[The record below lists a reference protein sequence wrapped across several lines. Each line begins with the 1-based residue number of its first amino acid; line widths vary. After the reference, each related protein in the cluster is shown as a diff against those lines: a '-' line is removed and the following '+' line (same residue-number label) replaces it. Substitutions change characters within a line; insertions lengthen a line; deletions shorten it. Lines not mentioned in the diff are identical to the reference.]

1 MTEPKALQL
10 ILGPNKR
17 NPCFCLYT
25 DAAEKEIHVYYGLE
39 LLEVVPNDSHSP
51 AYRLLGSR
59 LYNAGLRV
67 RTLETVFGLDRKTL
81 RRWGTAL
88 RSGDRKWL
96 IEVLK
101 GRWGRRKLTL
111 EMEGYVRFRW
121 PTLRAEGRRDYRK
134 QLQEELERVFGVRV
148 SGETLRPLLSQ
159 LRKGGGARAASAGV
173 KPAGAESA
181 TTVEPRAATMVQG
194 QLEKNE
200 AESGLSAPGAV
211 ALTPMLPGME
221 TMVKSGSIPAQSVVE
236 VADSPILSEPAA
248 VVPSVGGG
256 SVAAPGVCPPE
267 GTLVL
272 PISSKILPSTQDWS
286 ASAPAPALIAGAK
299 ADPMAAT
306 SPLVSRPCAPAPGEP
321 AAVVPSVG
329 GESGAAPGVCP
340 PEGALVLPMSSKI
353 LPPIQDWSASAPAPA
368 LIVGAKADPMADPM
382 ATTSPLASRPCVPIP
397 GEPAAAAPSAGGGSV
412 AVPEDGFP
420 EGLVLP
426 ALGKVFPA
434 AQDWPAG
441 QTVWCEHAGLLLFGE
456 SLAAVSQVVEPAQP
470 WLRQALGSVLAGAL
484 NVEQTKYLN
493 PDDLELLL
501 GPQLRGLGPQRRRLK
516 ELAEGPTANRLLRWN
531 SQQVGADEQRD
542 FYLDPHTKQY
552 TGMAEVLKGWCPTI
566 HWADKAL
573 HSDFLHTAS
582 GQPIY
587 FECTDNYEDLR
598 VRLWGLLDRGRA
610 ALAWPQDKVITII
623 IDRAVF
629 GKETFDRVLAEP
641 AMHLVTWEKG
651 YQPGNWKESQVSGQ
665 CVIQRVRNH
674 SADRESYQFRYI
686 DQKWAVD
693 PRWRQLIVRATHP
706 SGRKG
711 EVSILT
717 DDHTRAA
724 AELVRLM
731 FGRWVQENDFKYSDL
746 HFGFKQ
752 ITSYGVIGYA
762 QLKPQLTDRQIQSGA
777 ARALAEQA
785 RQVRAQLGRVLW
797 AQRQAEHRQGVRQA
811 RQAELEKANAA
822 VPESAEQSGTSAA
835 ADPAA
840 AVRRREL
847 GRLKAAQTRHETRR
861 VDRSKKLKELEEQ
874 LNQILV
880 QQGQTGQTMSR
891 LEDLIARQM
900 VRLDTGPKRLLDAVK
915 VVARNVF
922 YRALAPFKA
931 AYDNYRDDHEHFR
944 RLTQSAGV
952 LRWNGR
958 KLEVHLLPAT
968 PYGAAL
974 RRVWEQVLNGVNE
987 TQPVWPDGSGRQ
999 LVFRL
1004 AARSELQ
1011 VCLRRI

>member
-81 RRWGTAL
+81 RRWGMAL

-272 PISSKILPSTQDWS
+272 PISSKILPST
-286 ASAPAPALIAGAK
+286 
-299 ADPMAAT
+299 
-306 SPLVSRPCAPAPGEP
+306 
-321 AAVVPSVG
+321 
-329 GESGAAPGVCP
+329 
-340 PEGALVLPMSSKI
+340 
-353 LPPIQDWSASAPAPA
+353 QDWSASAPAPA

-717 DDHTRAA
+717 EDHTRAA

-762 QLKPQLTDRQIQSGA
+762 QLKLQLTDRQIQSGA

>member
-1 MTEPKALQL
+1 MTDSAALQL
-10 ILGPNKR
+10 ILGPDRR
-17 NPCFCLYT
+17 NPCFCLYV

-39 LLEVVPNDSHSP
+39 VLEVVPNDPRSP
-51 AYRLLGSR
+51 AYRLLGAR

-67 RTLETVFGLDRKTL
+67 RTLEGVFGLDRKTL
-81 RRWGTAL
+81 RKWGLAL
-88 RSGDRKWL
+88 RSGDGKWL
-96 IEVLK
+96 GEVLA
-101 GRWGRRKLTL
+101 GRSGRRKLTL
-111 EMEGYVRFRW
+111 EMESYVRFRW
-121 PTLRAEGRRDYRK
+121 LALQAERRRDYRRR
-134 QLQEELERVFGVRV
+134 LQEELERVFGVRV
-148 SGETLRPLLSQ
+148 SGETLRPLLRQ
-159 LRKGGGARAASAGV
+159 LRGGGGARAGSAGEEAAGAPRASVEPTEARTVADPLEVGEVPSGASA
-173 KPAGAESA
+173 SA
-181 TTVEPRAATMVQG
+181 TAGFT
-194 QLEKNE
+194 
-200 AESGLSAPGAV
+200 AV
-211 ALTPMLPGME
+211 LPGME
-221 TMVKSGSIPAQSVVE
+221 GLVEAESAAAQSVVE
-236 VADSPILSEPAA
+236 VVDPPPLGETVAA
-248 VVPSVGGG
+248 APSIGGG
-256 SVAAPGVCPPE
+256 SVAVPGV
-267 GTLVL
+267 
-272 PISSKILPSTQDWS
+272 W
-286 ASAPAPALIAGAK
+286 
-299 ADPMAAT
+299 
-306 SPLVSRPCAPAPGEP
+306 PL
-321 AAVVPSVG
+321 
-329 GESGAAPGVCP
+329 
-340 PEGALVLPMSSKI
+340 EGALVLPVTSKI
-353 LPPIQDWSASAPAPA
+353 VPPSGDRSASAPVSA
-368 LIVGAKADPMADPM
+368 LSAGEKADPLVAPI
-382 ATTSPLASRPCVPIP
+382 ALASRSSPPPP
-397 GEPAAAAPSAGGGSV
+397 GEPAAAAPSGGGGSV
-412 AVPEDGFP
+412 AMPEACLP

-426 ALGKVFPA
+426 ASGKVFPT
-434 AQDWPAG
+434 AQDWPVG

-456 SLAAVSQVVEPAQP
+456 ALAAVSQVVEPAQP

-484 NVEQTKYLN
+484 NVEQTKFLN

-516 ELAEGPTANRLLRWN
+516 ELAAGPTANRLLRWN
-531 SQQVGADEQRD
+531 SQQAGAEAQRD

-573 HSDFLHTAS
+573 HSDFLHTVS

-587 FECTDNYEDLR
+587 FECSDNYEDLR
-598 VRLWGLLDRGRA
+598 QRLWGLLDRARA
-610 ALAWPQDKVITII
+610 ALGWSADKVITVI

-629 GKETFDRVLAEP
+629 GKETFERVLAEP
-641 AMHLVTWEKG
+641 AVHLVTWEKG
-651 YQPGNWKESQVSGQ
+651 YRPGLWEESQVSGQ

-674 SADRESYQFRYI
+674 AADRRSYQFRYI

-717 DDHTRAA
+717 DDSTRPA

-752 ITSYGVIGYA
+752 ITSYGVISYTE
-762 QLKPQLTDRQIQSGA
+762 LKSQLTDRQVQSGA
-777 ARALAEQA
+777 ARALAEES
-785 RQVRAQLGRVLW
+785 RQLTAQLGRLLW
-797 AQRQAEHRQGVRQA
+797 AERQAEHRQGVRQV
-811 RQAELEKANAA
+811 RQAELEKAPTAT
-822 VPESAEQSGTSAA
+822 PEPSGPSGTSSTAGE
-835 ADPAA
+835 PAA
-840 AVRRREL
+840 AAARRREL
-847 GRLKAAQTRHETRR
+847 GRLKAALARHETRR
-861 VDRSKKLKELEEQ
+861 VERRNQLQKLEEQ

-880 QQGQTGQTMSR
+880 QQGQTEQTMSR

-958 KLEVHLLPAT
+958 ELEVHLLPAT
-968 PYGAAL
+968 PHGAAL
-974 RRVWEQVLNGVNE
+974 RRVWEQVLNGVNA
-987 TQPVWPDGSGRQ
+987 TQPVWPDGSGRR

-1011 VCLRRI
+1011 VSLRGF

>member
-39 LLEVVPNDSHSP
+39 LLEVVPKDSHSP

-81 RRWGTAL
+81 RRWGMAL

-200 AESGLSAPGAV
+200 AESGLSAPDAV
-211 ALTPMLPGME
+211 ALTPMLPGMG
-221 TMVKSGSIPAQSVVE
+221 TMVKSGSIRAQSVVD
-236 VADSPILSEPAA
+236 VADSPILGEPAA
-248 VVPSVGGG
+248 VVRSVGGG
-256 SVAAPGVCPPE
+256 SVAAPDVCPPE
-267 GTLVL
+267 GALVL

-306 SPLVSRPCAPAPGEP
+306 SPL
-321 AAVVPSVG
+321 
-329 GESGAAPGVCP
+329 
-340 PEGALVLPMSSKI
+340 
-353 LPPIQDWSASAPAPA
+353 AS
-368 LIVGAKADPMADPM
+368 M
-382 ATTSPLASRPCVPIP
+382 PCVPIP
-397 GEPAAAAPSAGGGSV
+397 GEPVAVAPSAGGGSV
-412 AVPEDGFP
+412 AVPEDGFS

-598 VRLWGLLDRGRA
+598 VRLWGLLDRARA

-717 DDHTRAA
+717 EDHTRAA

-811 RQAELEKANAA
+811 RQAELEKAHAA

-861 VDRSKKLKELEEQ
+861 VDRSEKLKGLEEQ

-968 PYGAAL
+968 PYGGAL

>member
-39 LLEVVPNDSHSP
+39 LLEVVPKDSHSP

-81 RRWGTAL
+81 RRWGMAL

-200 AESGLSAPGAV
+200 AESGLSAPEAV
-211 ALTPMLPGME
+211 ALTPMLPGMG
-221 TMVKSGSIPAQSVVE
+221 TMVKSGSIRAQSVVD
-236 VADSPILSEPAA
+236 VADWPILGEPAA

-256 SVAAPGVCPPE
+256 SVAAPDVCPPE
-267 GTLVL
+267 GALVL
-272 PISSKILPSTQDWS
+272 PISSKILPPIQDWS
-286 ASAPAPALIAGAK
+286 ASASAPALIAGAK

-306 SPLVSRPCAPAPGEP
+306 SPLASRPCAPAPGEP
-321 AAVVPSVG
+321 TAAAPSVG
-329 GESGAAPGVCP
+329 GES
-340 PEGALVLPMSSKI
+340 
-353 LPPIQDWSASAPAPA
+353 
-368 LIVGAKADPMADPM
+368 
-382 ATTSPLASRPCVPIP
+382 
-397 GEPAAAAPSAGGGSV
+397 V
-412 AVPEDGFP
+412 AVPEGGFS

-598 VRLWGLLDRGRA
+598 VRLWGLLDRARA

-717 DDHTRAA
+717 EDHTRAA

-811 RQAELEKANAA
+811 RQAELEKAHAA

-861 VDRSKKLKELEEQ
+861 VDRSEKLKGLEEQ

>member
-1 MTEPKALQL
+1 M
-10 ILGPNKR
+10 
-17 NPCFCLYT
+17 
-25 DAAEKEIHVYYGLE
+25 
-39 LLEVVPNDSHSP
+39 
-51 AYRLLGSR
+51 
-59 LYNAGLRV
+59 
-67 RTLETVFGLDRKTL
+67 
-81 RRWGTAL
+81 
-88 RSGDRKWL
+88 
-96 IEVLK
+96 
-101 GRWGRRKLTL
+101 
-111 EMEGYVRFRW
+111 
-121 PTLRAEGRRDYRK
+121 
-134 QLQEELERVFGVRV
+134 
-148 SGETLRPLLSQ
+148 
-159 LRKGGGARAASAGV
+159 
-173 KPAGAESA
+173 
-181 TTVEPRAATMVQG
+181 AATSP
-194 QLEKNE
+194 L
-200 AESGLSAPGAV
+200 ASRPCAPA
-211 ALTPMLPGME
+211 P
-221 TMVKSGSIPAQSVVE
+221 
-236 VADSPILSEPAA
+236 SEPAA
-248 VVPSVGGG
+248 AAPSVGGESG
-256 SVAAPGVCPPE
+256 AAPGVCPPE
-267 GTLVL
+267 GALVL
-272 PISSKILPSTQDWS
+272 PISSKILPPIQDWS

-306 SPLVSRPCAPAPGEP
+306 SPL
-321 AAVVPSVG
+321 
-329 GESGAAPGVCP
+329 
-340 PEGALVLPMSSKI
+340 
-353 LPPIQDWSASAPAPA
+353 
-368 LIVGAKADPMADPM
+368 
-382 ATTSPLASRPCVPIP
+382 ASRPCVPIP
-397 GEPAAAAPSAGGGSV
+397 GEPVAVAPSAGGGSV
-412 AVPEDGFP
+412 AVPEGGFS

-598 VRLWGLLDRGRA
+598 VRLWGLLDRARA

-717 DDHTRAA
+717 EDHTRAA

-811 RQAELEKANAA
+811 RQAELEKAHAA

-861 VDRSKKLKELEEQ
+861 VDRSEKLKGLEEQ

>member
-39 LLEVVPNDSHSP
+39 LLEVVPKDSHSP

-81 RRWGTAL
+81 RRWGMAL

-200 AESGLSAPGAV
+200 AESGLSAPDAV
-211 ALTPMLPGME
+211 ALTPMLPGMG
-221 TMVKSGSIPAQSVVE
+221 TMVKSGSIPAQSVVD
-236 VADSPILSEPAA
+236 VADSPILGEPAA

-256 SVAAPGVCPPE
+256 SVAAPGGCPPE
-267 GTLVL
+267 GALVL
-272 PISSKILPSTQDWS
+272 PISSKILPPIQDWS

-306 SPLVSRPCAPAPGEP
+306 SPL
-321 AAVVPSVG
+321 
-329 GESGAAPGVCP
+329 
-340 PEGALVLPMSSKI
+340 
-353 LPPIQDWSASAPAPA
+353 
-368 LIVGAKADPMADPM
+368 
-382 ATTSPLASRPCVPIP
+382 ASRPCVPIP
-397 GEPAAAAPSAGGGSV
+397 GEPVAVAPSAGGGSV
-412 AVPEDGFP
+412 AVPEGGFS

-598 VRLWGLLDRGRA
+598 VRLWGLLDRARA

-717 DDHTRAA
+717 EDHTRAA

-811 RQAELEKANAA
+811 RQAELEKAHAA

-861 VDRSKKLKELEEQ
+861 VDRSEKLKGLEEQ

>member
-39 LLEVVPNDSHSP
+39 LLEVVPKDSHSP

-81 RRWGTAL
+81 RRWGMAL

-200 AESGLSAPGAV
+200 AESGLSAPDAV
-211 ALTPMLPGME
+211 ALTPMLPGMG
-221 TMVKSGSIPAQSVVE
+221 TMVKSGSIPAQSVVD
-236 VADSPILSEPAA
+236 VADSPILGEPAA

-256 SVAAPGVCPPE
+256 SVAAPGGCPPE
-267 GTLVL
+267 GALVL
-272 PISSKILPSTQDWS
+272 PISSKILPPIQDWS

-306 SPLVSRPCAPAPGEP
+306 SPLASRPCAPAPGEP
-321 AAVVPSVG
+321 TAAAPSVG
-329 GESGAAPGVCP
+329 GES
-340 PEGALVLPMSSKI
+340 
-353 LPPIQDWSASAPAPA
+353 
-368 LIVGAKADPMADPM
+368 
-382 ATTSPLASRPCVPIP
+382 
-397 GEPAAAAPSAGGGSV
+397 V
-412 AVPEDGFP
+412 AVPEGGFS

-598 VRLWGLLDRGRA
+598 VRLWGLLDRARA

-717 DDHTRAA
+717 EDHTRAA

-811 RQAELEKANAA
+811 RQAELEKAHAA

-861 VDRSKKLKELEEQ
+861 VDRSEKLKGLEEQ

>member
-39 LLEVVPNDSHSP
+39 LLEVVPKDSNSP

-81 RRWGTAL
+81 RRWGMAL

-200 AESGLSAPGAV
+200 AESGLSAPEAV
-211 ALTPMLPGME
+211 ALTPMLPGMG
-221 TMVKSGSIPAQSVVE
+221 TMVKSGSIRAQSVVD
-236 VADSPILSEPAA
+236 VADWPILGEPAA

-256 SVAAPGVCPPE
+256 SVAAPDVYPPE
-267 GTLVL
+267 GALVL
-272 PISSKILPSTQDWS
+272 PISSKILPPIQDWS

-306 SPLVSRPCAPAPGEP
+306 SPL
-321 AAVVPSVG
+321 
-329 GESGAAPGVCP
+329 
-340 PEGALVLPMSSKI
+340 
-353 LPPIQDWSASAPAPA
+353 
-368 LIVGAKADPMADPM
+368 
-382 ATTSPLASRPCVPIP
+382 ASRPCVPIP
-397 GEPAAAAPSAGGGSV
+397 GEPVAVAPSAGGGSV
-412 AVPEDGFP
+412 AVPEGGFS

-598 VRLWGLLDRGRA
+598 VRLWGLLDRARA

-717 DDHTRAA
+717 EDHTRAA

-811 RQAELEKANAA
+811 RQAELEKAHAA

-861 VDRSKKLKELEEQ
+861 VDRSEKLKGLEEQ

>member
-39 LLEVVPNDSHSP
+39 LLEVVPKDSHSP

-81 RRWGTAL
+81 RRWGMAL

-200 AESGLSAPGAV
+200 AESGLSAPEAV
-211 ALTPMLPGME
+211 ALTPMLPGMG
-221 TMVKSGSIPAQSVVE
+221 TMVKSGSIPAQSVVD
-236 VADSPILSEPAA
+236 VADSPILGEPAA

-256 SVAAPGVCPPE
+256 SVAPPGVCPPE
-267 GTLVL
+267 GALVL
-272 PISSKILPSTQDWS
+272 PISSKILPPIQDWS

-306 SPLVSRPCAPAPGEP
+306 SPL
-321 AAVVPSVG
+321 
-329 GESGAAPGVCP
+329 
-340 PEGALVLPMSSKI
+340 
-353 LPPIQDWSASAPAPA
+353 AS
-368 LIVGAKADPMADPM
+368 M
-382 ATTSPLASRPCVPIP
+382 PCVPIP
-397 GEPAAAAPSAGGGSV
+397 GEPVAVAPSAGGGSV
-412 AVPEDGFP
+412 AVPEGGFS

-598 VRLWGLLDRGRA
+598 VRLWGLLDRARA

-717 DDHTRAA
+717 EDHTRAA

-811 RQAELEKANAA
+811 RQAELEKAHAA

-861 VDRSKKLKELEEQ
+861 VDRSEKLKGLEEQ

>member
-39 LLEVVPNDSHSP
+39 LLEVVPKDSHSP

-81 RRWGTAL
+81 RRWGMAL

-200 AESGLSAPGAV
+200 AESGLSAPEAV
-211 ALTPMLPGME
+211 ALTPMLPGMG
-221 TMVKSGSIPAQSVVE
+221 TMVKSGSIRAQSVVD
-236 VADSPILSEPAA
+236 VADWPILGEPAA
-248 VVPSVGGG
+248 AAPSVGGESG
-256 SVAAPGVCPPE
+256 AAPGVCPPE
-267 GTLVL
+267 GALVL

-306 SPLVSRPCAPAPGEP
+306 SPLASRPCAPAPGEP
-321 AAVVPSVG
+321 TAAAPSVG
-329 GESGAAPGVCP
+329 GESGAAPGGCP
-340 PEGALVLPMSSKI
+340 PEGALVLPISSKI

-368 LIVGAKADPMADPM
+368 LIAGAKADPMA
-382 ATTSPLASRPCVPIP
+382 ATSPLASRPCVPIP
-397 GEPAAAAPSAGGGSV
+397 GEPVAVAPSAGGGSV
-412 AVPEDGFP
+412 AVPEGGFS

-598 VRLWGLLDRGRA
+598 VRLWELLDRGRA

-717 DDHTRAA
+717 EDHTRAA

-811 RQAELEKANAA
+811 RQAELEKAHAA

-861 VDRSKKLKELEEQ
+861 VDRSEKLKGLEEQ

>member
-39 LLEVVPNDSHSP
+39 LLEVVPKDSHSP

-81 RRWGTAL
+81 RRWGMAL

-200 AESGLSAPGAV
+200 AESGLSAPEAV
-211 ALTPMLPGME
+211 ALTPMLPGMG
-221 TMVKSGSIPAQSVVE
+221 TMVKSGSIRAQSVVD
-236 VADSPILSEPAA
+236 VADWPILGEPAA

-256 SVAAPGVCPPE
+256 SVAAPGGCPPE
-267 GTLVL
+267 GAFVL
-272 PISSKILPSTQDWS
+272 PISSKILPPIQDWS
-286 ASAPAPALIAGAK
+286 ACAPAPALIAGAK
-299 ADPMAAT
+299 ADPMART
-306 SPLVSRPCAPAPGEP
+306 SL
-321 AAVVPSVG
+321 
-329 GESGAAPGVCP
+329 
-340 PEGALVLPMSSKI
+340 
-353 LPPIQDWSASAPAPA
+353 
-368 LIVGAKADPMADPM
+368 
-382 ATTSPLASRPCVPIP
+382 LASMPYVPIP
-397 GEPAAAAPSAGGGSV
+397 GEPVAVAPSAGGGSV
-412 AVPEDGFP
+412 AVPEGGFS

-516 ELAEGPTANRLLRWN
+516 DMAEGPTANRLLRWN

-598 VRLWGLLDRGRA
+598 VRLWGLLDRARA

-717 DDHTRAA
+717 EDHTRAA

-811 RQAELEKANAA
+811 RQAELEKAHAA

-861 VDRSKKLKELEEQ
+861 VDRSEKLKGLEEQ

-900 VRLDTGPKRLLDAVK
+900 VRLETGPKRLLDAVK

>member
-39 LLEVVPNDSHSP
+39 LLEVVPKDSHSP

-81 RRWGTAL
+81 RRWGMAL

-200 AESGLSAPGAV
+200 AESGLSAPEAV
-211 ALTPMLPGME
+211 ALTPMLPGMG
-221 TMVKSGSIPAQSVVE
+221 TMVKSGSIRAQSVVD
-236 VADSPILSEPAA
+236 VADWPILGEPAA

-256 SVAAPGVCPPE
+256 SVAAPDVYPPE
-267 GTLVL
+267 GALVL
-272 PISSKILPSTQDWS
+272 PISSKILPPIQDWS

-306 SPLVSRPCAPAPGEP
+306 SPL
-321 AAVVPSVG
+321 
-329 GESGAAPGVCP
+329 
-340 PEGALVLPMSSKI
+340 
-353 LPPIQDWSASAPAPA
+353 
-368 LIVGAKADPMADPM
+368 
-382 ATTSPLASRPCVPIP
+382 ASRPCVPIP
-397 GEPAAAAPSAGGGSV
+397 GEPVAVAPSAGGGSV
-412 AVPEDGFP
+412 AVPEGGFS

-598 VRLWGLLDRGRA
+598 VRLWGLLDRARA

-717 DDHTRAA
+717 EDHTRAA

-797 AQRQAEHRQGVRQA
+797 AQRQAEHRQDVRQA
-811 RQAELEKANAA
+811 RQAELEKAHAA

-861 VDRSKKLKELEEQ
+861 VDRSEKLKGLEEQ